1 MVAGN
6 SSVVFPKICTKL
18 GLLSALVTTSA
29 VTVESFPPENEI
41 TKYHLPIKKIICE
54 ETIKAGGSMCHHHG
68 VGKHRTHWI
77 DKEHGSALYMVKKL
91 KEAFDPNGIMNMG
104 TILPYKGEK
113 L

>member
-41 TKYHLPIKKIICE
+41 TIFSGLYFCAASW
-54 ETIKAGGSMCHHHG
+54 IKAKASSL
-68 VGKHRTHWI
+68 R
-77 DKEHGSALYMVKKL
+77 
-91 KEAFDPNGIMNMG
+91 
-104 TILPYKGEK
+104 
-113 L
+113 